1 MALILVYALVPAMLI
16 LTWTVFH
23 RLGVGHEQRVPAT
36 GLEPREHPREEPLSS
51 HALDA
56 VSVLVGLDFPKRTAR
71 MLVRDTA
78 RKYPEAGTEELVRR
92 SLSR

>member
-16 LTWTVFH
+16 LTWVTFYRQNHPGKQSVSVTQ
-23 RLGVGHEQRVPAT
+23 LG
-36 GLEPREHPREEPLSS
+36 PREEPLSPQ
-51 HALDA
+51 ALDA

-78 RKYPEAGTEELVRR
+78 RKYPEADTEELVRM
-92 SLSR
+92 SLSTGHE